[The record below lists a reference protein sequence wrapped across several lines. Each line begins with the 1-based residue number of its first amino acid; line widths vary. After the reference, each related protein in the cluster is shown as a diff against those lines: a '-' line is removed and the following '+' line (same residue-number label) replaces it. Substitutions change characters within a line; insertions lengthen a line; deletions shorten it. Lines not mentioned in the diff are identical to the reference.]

1 MPQNIAF
8 VINTILKILIICY
21 VHHTFLR
28 HQVDA
33 SFYMFASVLFFFFFF
48 FFVPES
54 PPQKLIED
62 FSRFFQKTIYREFA
76 CGIKCRI
83 IKADRYWVRHL
94 GCFSARIPYSVVQ
107 KLTFFFSKILI
118 IPCLR
123 CQLVKWH
130 KKFIRL
136 KSTHKFK
143 KHAKFLPF
151 AAGFHQTT
159 FWPANENF
167 NLLFS
172 N

>member
-1 MPQNIAF
+1 MLCTPYF
-8 VINTILKILIICY
+8 FETPSRCK
-21 VHHTFLR
+21 FL
-28 HQVDA
+28 HVCF
-33 SFYMFASVLFFFFFF
+33 SPFLLLFLCTRTTTTKVNLRF
-48 FFVPES
+48 
-54 PPQKLIED
+54 QQI
-62 FSRFFQKTIYREFA
+62 FSENNREFA
-76 CGIKCRI
+76 CGVKCCI
-83 IKADRYWVRHL
+83 IKADRYWVCHL